1 LSPATFC
8 LISEYKKCKEN
19 QVFFAVAQ
27 ICSSPALFYSKT
39 FVKSCYTA
47 THFSNIVILSSWRT
61 HARVCSM
68 SNFLTFFLLNL
79 SSLLF
84 ILFLKIQ
91 LTPCLHRRS
100 FLSCLILPLSY
111 YFPDFSPALLH
122 LIVTLQKIFHICI
135 HKRDLAQPHFEYLL
149 IISKKG
155 LKCVCL
161 EIWYSGEKHSSR
173 CSHSA
178 VSIGTTYFQTE
189 LWIFNSTGDSYFQ
202 IKTIKMVPL
211 ICYFLFWSIDLG
223 FGIEVWQIPF
233 GIMHS
238 KSQLNRGIFNVYFL
252 N

>member
-1 LSPATFC
+1 MYYSLP
-8 LISEYKKCKEN
+8 
-19 QVFFAVAQ
+19 VFIAGLFHPVLFS
-27 ICSSPALFYSKT
+27 CSSPVY
-39 FVKSCYTA
+39 CHTA
-47 THFSNIVILSSWRT
+47 TNIPFMYLQTW
-61 HARVCSM
+61 
-68 SNFLTFFLLNL
+68 
-79 SSLLF
+79 
-84 ILFLKIQ
+84 
-91 LTPCLHRRS
+91 
-100 FLSCLILPLSY
+100 
-111 YFPDFSPALLH
+111 FSPASLW
-122 LIVTLQKIFHICI
+122 ISANYFQKKIKMF
-135 HKRDLAQPHFEYLL
+135 
-149 IISKKG
+149 
-155 LKCVCL
+155 CL
-161 EIWYSGEKHSSR
+161 EIWYSGEKYSTR